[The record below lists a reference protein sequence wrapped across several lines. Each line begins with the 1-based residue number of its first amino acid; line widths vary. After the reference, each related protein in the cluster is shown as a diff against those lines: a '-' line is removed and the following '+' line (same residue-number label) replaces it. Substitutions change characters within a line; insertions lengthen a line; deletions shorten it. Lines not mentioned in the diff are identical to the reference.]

1 MREEKLWMDGWVLTV
16 LYSPSTVSSDSVD
29 LAVTFSLP
37 GAPASSSSICQ
48 TEEGVQPSLHVL
60 NTLHSHSC
68 PVPSPSHLHGDVFAE
83 ERHSMLLHVAPS
95 TVGHVLV
102 EAPQQDGAHHDG
114 DIEPQAGQEPPTLQ
128 GHVRGPDHQGL
139 PRAVGQREEVVA
151 GG

>member
-1 MREEKLWMDGWVLTV
+1 MDGSVLTV
-16 LYSPSTVSSDSVD
+16 LYSPSIVSSDSVD
-29 LAVTFSLP
+29 LAVTFNLP

-48 TEEGVQPSLHVL
+48 TEEGVQPSLHML

-68 PVPSPSHLHGDVFAE
+68 SVPSASHLHGDIFAE
-83 ERHSMLLHVAPS
+83 ELYSVLLHVVPS

-114 DIEPQAGQEPPTLQ
+114 DIKTQAGQETPTLQ
-128 GHVRGPDHQGL
+128 GHVRCPNHQGL
-139 PRAVGQREEVVA
+139 PRAVGQRKEVIT